1 MNENGEA
8 ALIIV
13 LKLYIYLNDP
23 IRYEGGGGGYR
34 KFEDMNVLGLVTPSY
49 ISYCSSKGIQHTVQ

>member
-23 IRYEGGGGGYR
+23 IRYEGSGEGGTGSL
-34 KFEDMNVLGLVTPSY
+34 K
-49 ISYCSSKGIQHTVQ
+49 I